1 MPTKRAIVTAAAGL
15 PLAFLGLLVA
25 EVAIA
30 TRREYLPDVPGYVV
44 EGRATP
50 SEPTTGPTIAEP
62 LRMVMVGDST
72 VAGLGS
78 PTAAESLALLTAQ
91 RVADATGREVD
102 VRGVGVSGAR
112 TVDVRNEQLA
122 SVEPVAVDV
131 LVVVVGSNDVTHLTP
146 PWQFGRLTRSMLDAA
161 RAKRVPVVLGGIPL
175 FGGATALAQPLRW
188 VVDRNASLMREVQ
201 RRAAARTPGVAFV
214 DIATLASPRF
224 VGVPG
229 AMSDDGFHP
238 GPPGYGFWADALAPA
253 VVEAVTSPG

>member
-1 MPTKRAIVTAAAGL
+1 MPSKRAIVTAAAGL
-15 PLAFLGLLVA
+15 PLAFLGLLAA
-25 EVAIA
+25 EAAIA
-30 TRREYLPDVPGYVV
+30 TRREYLPDDPGYVV

-50 SEPTTGPTIAEP
+50 TGPTTGEP
-62 LRMVMVGDST
+62 LMVVMLGDST

-91 RVADATGREVD
+91 RVADATGRDVD

-112 TVDVRNEQLA
+112 TVDVRDEQLA
-122 SVEPVAVDV
+122 LVEPGTVDV
-131 LVVVVGSNDVTHLTP
+131 VVVVVGSNDVTHVTP

-161 RAKRVPVVLGGIPL
+161 RAKQAPVVLGGIPL
-175 FGGATALAQPLRW
+175 FEGATALAQPLRW
-188 VVDRNASLMREVQ
+188 VVDRNASVMRDVQ
-201 RRAAARTPGVAFV
+201 RRAATHTPGVAFV

-253 VVEAVTSPG
+253 VVRAVSQPD